1 MPVKLTQVYEKV
13 IFMTVYQKRR
23 ILREG
28 FSLIR
33 HSTINQAEQFKA
45 QRAKG
50 IVNEH
55 KLLYVKIMLIIFFI
69 WTLPKAD
76 PGIRIW
82 CREFIWE
89 MIPGSRI

>member
-33 HSTINQAEQFKA
+33 HSTIN
-45 QRAKG
+45 
-50 IVNEH
+50 
-55 KLLYVKIMLIIFFI
+55 
-69 WTLPKAD
+69 
-76 PGIRIW
+76 
-82 CREFIWE
+82 
-89 MIPGSRI
+89 